1 MSQLMRLS
9 SIVLTM
15 VAAAGCNPSSTLS
28 PLGFVPG
35 PTPAVY
41 AGSIQDSLSGTGTLR
56 LTLSTAAGVTSGTWT
71 ATFSGRTEAT
81 RFVSGVVANNVY
93 TATVYPYGNE
103 TVTTSGCISSMTAM
117 LSASG
122 VSGNYSTFRVTA
134 SCPTA
139 QTGSFTLTR
148 Q

>member
-15 VAAAGCNPSSTLS
+15 VAAAACNPSSTLS

-35 PTPAVY
+35 PTPDVY

-81 RFVSGVVANNVY
+81 RFVSGVVANDVY

-103 TVTTSGCISSMTAM
+103 VVTTSGCISSMTAM

-122 VSGNYSTFRVTA
+122 VSGNYSTFRVTT